1 MMGSAVAVNS
11 WEKEAVLNKIN
22 YPEIKLNF

>member
-1 MMGSAVAVNS
+1 MMGSALAVNS
-11 WEKEAVLNKIN
+11 WEKVALLNKIN